1 MPVILLWSLLFISSL
16 IVIEGFFKF
25 SALQYKKNYSSQY
38 TATFDFFFN
47 ITLGNIS
54 FLGRRRYKKKCI
66 TFVVGNTYNIFSEMS
81 FWSNYW
87 YVDSTI
93 VYITIFK
100 LLVFNSFIF
109 ILEIPIFTL
118 QDCPVGILYTIY
130 SSLIFESDQIHHNRQ
145 LNVFKLEL
153 FTSFLIRFAFFSSR
167 INI

>member
-1 MPVILLWSLLFISSL
+1 
-16 IVIEGFFKF
+16 
-25 SALQYKKNYSSQY
+25 
-38 TATFDFFFN
+38 
-47 ITLGNIS
+47 
-54 FLGRRRYKKKCI
+54 
-66 TFVVGNTYNIFSEMS
+66 MS